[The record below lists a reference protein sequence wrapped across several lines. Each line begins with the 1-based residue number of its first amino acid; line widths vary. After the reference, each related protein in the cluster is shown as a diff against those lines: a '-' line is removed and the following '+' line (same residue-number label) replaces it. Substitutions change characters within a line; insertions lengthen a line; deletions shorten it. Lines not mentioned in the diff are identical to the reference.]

1 MEIGHVMDFSC
12 RELSSLGNKALPVLR
27 SHTQSLTSEQLH
39 VMFSL
44 SSECIHNDLSQ
55 VLTRNMFPVKSDHPY
70 FI

>member
-12 RELSSLGNKALPVLR
+12 RELSSLGNKALPVL
-27 SHTQSLTSEQLH
+27 SLTSEQLH